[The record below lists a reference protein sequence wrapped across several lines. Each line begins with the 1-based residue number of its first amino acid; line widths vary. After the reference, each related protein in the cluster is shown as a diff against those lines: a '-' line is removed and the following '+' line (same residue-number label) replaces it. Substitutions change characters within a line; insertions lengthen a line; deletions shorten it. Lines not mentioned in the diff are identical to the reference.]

1 MVSNVNHKAEKVSM
15 VNKVGRSAEG
25 KFTPDPEVRTR
36 YSYNSNY
43 QYKKVSGLLA
53 RGNKKGF

>member
-25 KFTPDPEVRTR
+25 KFTPDRTR